1 MSPLVR
7 LSGAAADSDLML
19 PPKKTP
25 LTSLLMFVALGC
37 GAPEGG
43 VAGDAGPVTVP
54 SGSEGRHPAAPGPGQ
69 QQAARAAAVE
79 RTRAQF
85 EAARHGQPVH
95 ASSGCP
101 LCADPLAGRLP
112 PEALLNGPAEVWN

>member
-1 MSPLVR
+1 MTSP
-7 LSGAAADSDLML
+7 
-19 PPKKTP
+19 TT
-25 LTSLLMFVALGC
+25 TSLTGLLLLLALGC

-43 VAGDAGPVTVP
+43 RTGAQGRRGPEGSAP
-54 SGSEGRHPAAPGPGQ
+54 SGEVKGQ
-69 QQAARAAAVE
+69 LEEAARAAAVE

-101 LCADPLAGRLP
+101 LCADPLAGRVP